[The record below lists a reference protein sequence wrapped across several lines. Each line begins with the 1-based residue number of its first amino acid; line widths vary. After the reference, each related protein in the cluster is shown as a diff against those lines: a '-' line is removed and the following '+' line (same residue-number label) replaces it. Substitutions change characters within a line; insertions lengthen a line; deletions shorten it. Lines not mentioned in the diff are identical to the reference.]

1 MEQRKAKI
9 GVGIVTYRRPG
20 YFRVAIESVKK
31 HLPFINELVAYHDGY
46 FRDDDRRIYLDYAGI
61 LSNGHENLGVAH
73 AKNQV
78 IQQLLDRGCDYL
90 FVMEDDMEILDRR
103 AIVGYLAAHRITNI
117 PHLNFHG
124 HGDNLYG
131 PPMYEAGPLA
141 YWPNAVGSWSFYT
154 REIFEQVGLMDEHFV
169 NAYEHVEHSWRIY
182 RGKLDYGIWPDVV
195 GSELW
200 IRAQA
205 GALENSSIRDEDGNW
220 HKRIEDGLNYWKSI
234 DPDCPANMPNWDAQ
248 R

>member
-9 GVGIVTYRRPG
+9 GVGIVTYNRSD
-20 YFRVAIESVKK
+20 YFKTALASVRKY
-31 HLPFINELVAYHDGY
+31 LPFIDELVCYHDGPLPEGY
-46 FRDDDRRIYLDYAGI
+46 ESVWQNDWRFHRISDRNR
-61 LSNGHENLGVAH
+61 GVAF
-73 AKNQV
+73 AKNT
-78 IQQLLDRGCDYL
+78 LMRELMLHGCDYL
-90 FVMEDDMEILDRR
+90 FIMEDDMEILDRR
-103 AIVGYLAAHRITNI
+103 AIVGYLAAHRMTNI

-131 PPMYEAGPLA
+131 PPLYSAGPLA

-154 REIFEQVGLMDEHFV
+154 REILEQVGLMDEHFI

-182 RGKLDYGIWPDVV
+182 RGKLDYGIWPDVI
-195 GSELW
+195 GSEMW

-220 HKRIEDGLNYWKSI
+220 HKRIKNALEYWKSI